1 MIIYTDIFT
10 GDELISDSYNMKEVD
25 GIVYEVDC
33 NTIQIGGNNNSG
45 IGVGSSTEGEGE
57 EMATFDIVNSFNLN
71 KVSFG
76 EKSYLY
82 EVRDYLRSVSNHL
95 KRSSKSEDEMKEF
108 QTRAKAFLNK
118 VLDNFGDYSFYVG
131 QSEQYEGMIA
141 LLSYREDGVTPFL
154 TYWKHG
160 LKETEV

>member
-1 MIIYTDIFT
+1 
-10 GDELISDSYNMKEVD
+10 MKEVD

-33 NTIQIGGNNNSG
+33 NTIQIGGNNNSGGVSWLIIDEIRILKSNAFVIIG

-82 EVRDYLRSVSNHL
+82 EVRGRQI
-95 KRSSKSEDEMKEF
+95 SSTTFHYPGDRLIETSRLLALCLEPLEEVF
-108 QTRAKAFLNK
+108 QER
-118 VLDNFGDYSFYVG
+118 
-131 QSEQYEGMIA
+131 
-141 LLSYREDGVTPFL
+141 R
-154 TYWKHG
+154 
-160 LKETEV
+160 